1 MVMVMVMDRQ
11 EKVHD
16 EVYELIFNEGGPSAI
31 LDILKN
37 RKETSL
43 LLSGMD
49 ALSNIANDDI
59 SVAKLLKKG
68 LVEQVLDSMAA
79 NDWDEELSECT
90 VKLLASIS
98 VGEECTKAI
107 ADRNGVQLLLSAM
120 ESHEDEPEFLA
131 AAHIALS
138 NVVAIEEARKTVLDL
153 KGIPTIVKQLKDF
166 PKEAELTEKVIETL
180 IRLSADDLCSEAMSE
195 EGMFMFCGLIDQWS
209 DHVRLDEDGEEDDEE
224 PSMLETILALLGH
237 LAFVTSNLR
246 KLVQFDGVK
255 KIVACIKKH
264 SEDIDVMIKAVQTL
278 DNIAM
283 ANGEYATIVIDEG
296 GKDMIMGLVTQH
308 EADEDAE
315 ELVDA
320 CKSALLSLEALQRVK
335 KSQGATGGHKKMGFA
350 GSNSSATESKV
361 GSSAHDDQIEA
372 DRLKAK
378 LAEHKNT
385 LLSGKVVQVQQD
397 RGGKKKM
404 HIQCSRDFKT
414 FIFKEMKKTKL
425 KPGQGQFYIECV
437 QAVRSIDII
446 TSDAKLADMWVDA
459 LETLV
464 TISRKYRFLLPDR

>member
-1 MVMVMVMDRQ
+1 
-11 EKVHD
+11 
-16 EVYELIFNEGGPSAI
+16 
-31 LDILKN
+31 
-37 RKETSL
+37 
-43 LLSGMD
+43 
-49 ALSNIANDDI
+49 
-59 SVAKLLKKG
+59 
-68 LVEQVLDSMAA
+68 
-79 NDWDEELSECT
+79 
-90 VKLLASIS
+90 
-98 VGEECTKAI
+98 
-107 ADRNGVQLLLSAM
+107 
-120 ESHEDEPEFLA
+120 
-131 AAHIALS
+131 
-138 NVVAIEEARKTVLDL
+138 
-153 KGIPTIVKQLKDF
+153 
-166 PKEAELTEKVIETL
+166 
-180 IRLSADDLCSEAMSE
+180 
-195 EGMFMFCGLIDQWS
+195 
-209 DHVRLDEDGEEDDEE
+209 
-224 PSMLETILALLGH
+224 
-237 LAFVTSNLR
+237 
-246 KLVQFDGVK
+246 
-255 KIVACIKKH
+255 
-264 SEDIDVMIKAVQTL
+264 
-278 DNIAM
+278 M

-414 FIFKEMKKTKL
+414 FIFKEMKKTSMGQTLKFDDIRRVAHGSCKKKKTKL

-446 TSDAKLADMWVDA
+446 TSDAKLADMW
-459 LETLV
+459 
-464 TISRKYRFLLPDR
+464 